1 MKEYKTFTFDEVVD
15 DVRMSG
21 EAWRRVYSVPKEEY
35 VQAVLRGFA
44 PLPCSRLSWQHCSE

>member
-15 DVRMSG
+15 DVRMSR